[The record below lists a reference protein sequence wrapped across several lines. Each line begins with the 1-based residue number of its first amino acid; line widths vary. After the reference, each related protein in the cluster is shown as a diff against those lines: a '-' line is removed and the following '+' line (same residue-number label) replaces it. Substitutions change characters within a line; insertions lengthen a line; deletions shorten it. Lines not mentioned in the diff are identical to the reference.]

1 MLGNKSNRKTQFLG
15 IKDGKIILKTNENT
29 LEKFDFVEGH
39 LVDVRKRT
47 KELPEKNTV
56 MHLLDFHIE
65 DPSENT
71 LYILSVLEN
80 SSPARSI
87 ILSLASVGNFVDNVV
102 NINPYP
108 SRDGKYTNIS
118 VKVNNQKV
126 AWVTT
131 DIPKV
136 NKVQVG
142 TKIVD
147 DDSEL
152 VQFINNYIEQLQHRL
167 SDAKATP
174 QAAAQATVANDDHE
188 ENYYSELNDTD
199 LDL

>member
-47 KELPEKNTV
+47 KDLPEKNTV